1 MTLDQTANFVRVG
14 VSGSHDDIA
23 TTVTLA
29 QGDASVL
36 PDPSNGKYNL
46 VWFDAGTFARPDED
60 PNVEIVRAQSID
72 TQNDTLLVSRGEES
86 TSASTK
92 NTVGGEYVLVLAPTS
107 KMFDDIAAGLYTD
120 TDAVNAINNETSLDV
135 SITGD
140 ADTLDGVQLANI
152 TWSDINIDQSDVNYS
167 DLGNAD
173 AAINLNGNDIVDGV
187 DTVWDATASN
197 IPQSR
202 LENDSLSV
210 AGKTVS
216 LGGSTSIA
224 HSDISSVNPDDHHTK
239 YTDAEA
245 VSAVNNET
253 TLNVDISGD
262 AATVGGQSVNDF
274 FTSSGGTLTG
284 ALQVEDD
291 VDFAFGTDNDFI
303 MEYDSVND
311 ELLISDSNNNELLRL
326 QKGAPAKFIQGAEV
340 GPLEGQSNTVTSI
353 ADVAVTSNASV
364 NTEVGYSFD
373 IDSQSV
379 LRVKSLSDGLGDTNN
394 SHIEIDG
401 DIEASGTL
409 TENASL

>member
-1 MTLDQTANFVRVG
+1 
-14 VSGSHDDIA
+14 
-23 TTVTLA
+23 
-29 QGDASVL
+29 
-36 PDPSNGKYNL
+36 

-92 NTVGGEYVLVLAPTS
+92 NTVGGEYALILAPTS
-107 KMFDDIAAGLYTD
+107 KMFDDIDAGLYTD
-120 TDAVNAINNETSLDV
+120 ADAVSAINNETSIDV
-135 SITGD
+135 DITGD
-140 ADTLDGVQLANI
+140 ADTLDGVQLSNI
-152 TWSDINIDQSDVNYS
+152 TWTDINIDQSDVNYS

-173 AAINLNGNDIVDGV
+173 APINLNGNDIVDGT

-202 LENDSLSV
+202 LENDSLSI

-216 LGGSTSIA
+216 LGGSTAIA

-239 YTDAEA
+239 YTDTEA

-274 FTSSGGTLTG
+274 FTASGGTLTG

-303 MEYDSVND
+303 MEYDSSSD
-311 ELLISDSNNNELLRL
+311 ELLFKDAGDNELMRL
-326 QKGAPAKFIQGAEV
+326 QKDAPVKFVQGADI
-340 GPLEGQSNTVTSI
+340 GPIQSPDDSVTNI
-353 ADVAVTSNASV
+353 TDVRSTPSATNGTA
-364 NTEVGYSFD
+364 VGYGFAV
-373 IDSQSV
+373 DSQSV
-379 LRVKSLSDGLGDTNN
+379 LSVQATADGSGGITGKEVQI
-394 SHIEIDG
+394 SG
-401 DIEASGTL
+401 DINATGTL

>member
-86 TSASTK
+86 TNASTK
-92 NTVGGEYVLVLAPTS
+92 NTAGGEYVLVLAPTS

-152 TWSDINIDQSDVNYS
+152 TWGDINIDQSDVNYS

-303 MEYDSVND
+303 MEYESSND
-311 ELLISDSNNNELLRL
+311 ELLFKDSGNNELMRL
-326 QKGAPAKFIQGAEV
+326 QKDAPVKFVQGADI
-340 GPLEGQSNTVTSI
+340 GPIQSPDDSVTNI
-353 ADVAVTSNASV
+353 TDVRATPSATNGDP
-364 NTEVGYSFD
+364 VGYGFAV
-373 IDSQSV
+373 DSQSV
-379 LRVKSLSDGLGDTNN
+379 LSVQATADGAGGITDKEVQI
-394 SHIEIDG
+394 SG
-401 DIEASGTL
+401 DINATGTL